1 MATKLQDRH
10 GNSLVA
16 CATGVAHKRAKT
28 VPSRSRYGQT
38 YLMACA
44 TRVADSGGQ
53 SCLHDRNERDV
64 VLFDDRVMRN
74 EVPSAKDAVLCQDV

>member
-1 MATKLQDRH
+1 M
-10 GNSLVA
+10 
-16 CATGVAHKRAKT
+16 
-28 VPSRSRYGQT
+28 
-38 YLMACA
+38 MACA